1 MSKEISWEEVEQHH
15 GDADTVW
22 TVIKGRVYDVTKF
35 LDEHPGGGEIIKD
48 NAGLDSTE
56 QFEDVGH
63 SSDAWEMLKD
73 YEIGTV
79 EGEEAEAMVEVITMM
94 MTDILTDKVIVT
106 EAEVCMTPW
115 SASRGPTTRL
125 TRT

>member
-1 MSKEISWEEVEQHH
+1 MSQVISWEEVEQHH

-79 EGEEAEAMVEVITMM
+79 EGEEAELEGKKTGRFAEKDYMPFLWIPVAAA
-94 MTDILTDKVIVT
+94 ILTTALVLK
-106 EAEVCMTPW
+106 
-115 SASRGPTTRL
+115 L
-125 TRT
+125 TVFKK

>member
-1 MSKEISWEEVEQHH
+1 MPITKRNMETREEVVEE
-15 GDADTVW
+15 
-22 TVIKGRVYDVTKF
+22 VIVVAEVEVIEEGAVV
-35 LDEHPGGGEIIKD
+35 LDLGGE
-48 NAGLDSTE
+48 
-56 QFEDVGH
+56 
-63 SSDAWEMLKD
+63 
-73 YEIGTV
+73 
-79 EGEEAEAMVEVITMM
+79 EEVEAMVEVITMM

>member
-1 MSKEISWEEVEQHH
+1 MPITKRNMETREEVVVE
-15 GDADTVW
+15 V
-22 TVIKGRVYDVTKF
+22 VIVVAEVEIIEEGAVGVD
-35 LDEHPGGGEIIKD
+35 LGGE
-48 NAGLDSTE
+48 
-56 QFEDVGH
+56 
-63 SSDAWEMLKD
+63 
-73 YEIGTV
+73 
-79 EGEEAEAMVEVITMM
+79 EEAEAMVEVITMM

>member
-1 MSKEISWEEVEQHH
+1 MPITKRNMETREEAVEVEEVIVVAE
-15 GDADTVW
+15 VE
-22 TVIKGRVYDVTKF
+22 VIEEGAVV
-35 LDEHPGGGEIIKD
+35 LDLGGE
-48 NAGLDSTE
+48 
-56 QFEDVGH
+56 
-63 SSDAWEMLKD
+63 
-73 YEIGTV
+73 
-79 EGEEAEAMVEVITMM
+79 EEVEAMVEVITMM